1 MVVIRTSRCSNSE
14 RQFVRTDRMAVIG
27 PHLPARMRG
36 RQRID
41 AHVQNVWNFNRTI
54 FPFNTV
60 SDWHLSHAEIFA
72 TQGRRHL
79 PDRSPA
85 PPLKIAPK
93 ASVCLSLAR

>member
-1 MVVIRTSRCSNSE
+1 
-14 RQFVRTDRMAVIG
+14 MAVIG
-27 PHLPARMRG
+27 PHFPARMRG

-72 TQGRRHL
+72 NQRRQL